1 VRNYENMKVF
11 NVTQFWEPNC
21 ANGETANIPAMAKPC
36 QIVAE
41 VGRNRNFRHERGRF
55 YSKVSNVAGESP
67 VAPRAFHPLPR
78 SRDICKGRGFDVPM
92 SYGFGQ
98 VSGTFLGSGRWSGRR
113 VERCT
118 CCAHGTSRWR
128 PCDSGSF
135 LFGRLIRVSSS
146 IPIITVIMTNST

>member
-1 VRNYENMKVF
+1 MKVF

-98 VSGTFLGSGRWSGRR
+98 VSGTFLGSGRWSEGGSNGALVALTAPLVGARA
-113 VERCT
+113 T
-118 CCAHGTSRWR
+118 ADPFSS
-128 PCDSGSF
+128 DASSGF
-135 LFGRLIRVSSS
+135 PPRYQ
-146 IPIITVIMTNST
+146 